1 MSYPDLGCFA
11 ECLTCELC
19 ENPPP
24 GLGGDGFDVDL
35 FPDDLLPED
44 PAWDDF
50 DPPPDSGE
58 GGNWWDDYNLPEGP
72 GVGGVDITPT
82 WDPWGIEVGGTF

>member
-1 MSYPDLGCFA
+1 MSYPDFGCFA

-19 ENPPP
+19 DPVPP
-24 GLGGDGFDVDL
+24 GEDIDL

-50 DPPPDSGE
+50 DPPDDGGE
-58 GGNWWDDYNLPEGP
+58 EGNWWDDYDLPEGP
-72 GVGGVDITPT
+72 GFGGLDVTPT
-82 WDPWGIEVGGTF
+82 WDPWGINVGGKF